1 MIVYMCSACSKTD
14 SWNLNIRPAL
24 KRRFLSCRRN
34 PIVIFEVPTIL
45 EIQRNLLNVGKKSP
59 SLPLAAKTT
68 GPCFLWYR
76 LITLP
81 WFVIWNGRLWPGYSA
96 FHMPGTGKFGILER
110 ALVMVN
116 MPCRLMK
123 GVWFLF
129 ILDTSWGLDLNFKSS
144 SPFVHQVRWGVFRLC
159 FQEQWFGI
167 PDLRPGKHTGMDWR
181 RGDKF
186 GEYNILNNSVSLMGA
201 TTDFFACVQST
212 FNHFL
217 TLKCQNLWC
226 FCANVV
232 MLCEVPNWV
241 LSRLFVSYIVS
252 PSFSGGVWILY
263 IYVSIYIYI
272 FFCFNVTCHHQS
284 LSFGRWNAGG
294 FAETQRT
301 SGAEGGKCS
310 SHWNVQVTSHG
321 LPTDSNLATKA
332 NHPQGRREVLRVRKH
347 RMYEIVNDS
356 LMFTLKLPCWG
367 C

>member
-123 GVWFLF
+123 SVSFLF

-167 PDLRPGKHTGMDWR
+167 PDLRPGKHTGMDWW
-181 RGDKF
+181 RGINL
-186 GEYNILNNSVSLMGA
+186 GNIYN
-201 TTDFFACVQST
+201 
-212 FNHFL
+212 
-217 TLKCQNLWC
+217 
-226 FCANVV
+226 
-232 MLCEVPNWV
+232 
-241 LSRLFVSYIVS
+241 
-252 PSFSGGVWILY
+252 
-263 IYVSIYIYI
+263 
-272 FFCFNVTCHHQS
+272 
-284 LSFGRWNAGG
+284 
-294 FAETQRT
+294 
-301 SGAEGGKCS
+301 
-310 SHWNVQVTSHG
+310 
-321 LPTDSNLATKA
+321 
-332 NHPQGRREVLRVRKH
+332 
-347 RMYEIVNDS
+347 
-356 LMFTLKLPCWG
+356 
-367 C
+367 